1 MKIQVLPCALAICL
15 AGPLLPAQ
23 TPSNIASPSPQ
34 AASKEGG
41 PPVYQ
46 VTVVQRTV
54 KAVNYAYRSEP
65 TEIDF
70 HGTVLLPDAKGHAW
84 VQSKQGR
91 TEIDASLERM
101 QTSQRFGREYLTY
114 VLWAISPEGR
124 PHNLGEV
131 LLGGSDKGHLRV
143 TTELQAFAL
152 IVTAEPYA
160 AVRTPSDVVVLE
172 NQIRPDTVGRIE
184 TVDAKYELL
193 PRGQYTLRVSD
204 DWKAQLANTPKVSSS
219 EYEAILELYQA
230 QSAVGLAGAAG
241 AQQFAPDTYAKAQQL
256 LASAQA
262 LRDKKGDNRRIVE
275 YAREAAQTAEDARVI
290 AQQRDQQQQLQ
301 AATARATEAEAQAR
315 AEIAGA
321 QLAKQQA
328 ELATQQAEQAAQQ
341 SRADAES
348 AQQAAEAERQAR
360 AEADAAAA
368 RQQAAPQAQARI
380 QTPRAENPPPADAKT
395 TAMRIKVF
403 EELNSVTPVR
413 DTPRG
418 LVVTIPDS
426 DFNGQSLRSPEGLAR
441 IAALVARYPGL
452 QISCE
457 GHMSAAH
464 SEAPS
469 RQRAEAVRS
478 ALVASG
484 APAAR
489 ISVAGYGNTRPLGP
503 EAAADG
509 RAQNSRVEVVI
520 YGDPIGDVPFWDHTY
535 PLSGRR

>member
-1 MKIQVLPCALAICL
+1 MKLRILSCALGTCL
-15 AGPLLPAQ
+15 AVAPLPAQ
-23 TPSNIASPSPQ
+23 LGNAQSGNTPPAP
-34 AASKEGG
+34 SKEG

-54 KAVNYAYRSEP
+54 KAVNYQYRAEP

-70 HGTVLLPDAKGHAW
+70 RGTVLLPDAKGHAW
-84 VQSKQGR
+84 IQSKQGR

-131 LLGGSDKGHLRV
+131 VLSGSDKGRLHV

-160 AVRTPSDVVVLE
+160 PVRTPSDVVVLE
-172 NQIRPDTVGRIE
+172 NEIRPDTVGRIV

-193 PRGQYTLRVSD
+193 PRGEYTLRLSD
-204 DWKAQLANTPKVSSS
+204 EWKAQLANSPKVSAA
-219 EYEAILELYQA
+219 EYDAILELYQA
-230 QSAVGLAGAAG
+230 QSAVGFAAAGG
-241 AQQFAPDTYAKAQQL
+241 AQQYAPDTFAKAQQL
-256 LASAQA
+256 LASAQEW
-262 LRDKKGDNRRIVE
+262 RNKKGESRRVVE

-290 AQQRDQQQQLQ
+290 AQQRQQQDQLQ
-301 AATARATEAEAQAR
+301 AATARAQEAEAQAR
-315 AEIAGA
+315 AETAAA

-328 ELATQQAEQAAQQ
+328 ELATQHAEQAAQQ
-341 SRADAES
+341 AKADAES
-348 AQQAAEAERQAR
+348 AQQAAEAERHAR

-368 RQQAAPQAQARI
+368 RQQAAAQAQARVE
-380 QTPRAENPPPADAKT
+380 TAHAENPPPSGAKA
-395 TAMRIKVF
+395 TALRIKIF
-403 EELNSVTPVR
+403 EELNSVTAVR

-426 DFNGQSLRSPEGLAR
+426 DFNGQTLRSRDQVAR

-457 GHMSAAH
+457 GHTSAAN
-464 SEAPS
+464 SQAPS

-489 ISVAGYGNTRPLGP
+489 ISATGYGNTHPLGP
-503 EAAADG
+503 AADG
-509 RAQNSRVEVVI
+509 RDQNSRVEIVI
-520 YGDPIGDVPFWDHTY
+520 YGDPIGTVPYWDRTY
-535 PLSGRR
+535 SVSGRRGE